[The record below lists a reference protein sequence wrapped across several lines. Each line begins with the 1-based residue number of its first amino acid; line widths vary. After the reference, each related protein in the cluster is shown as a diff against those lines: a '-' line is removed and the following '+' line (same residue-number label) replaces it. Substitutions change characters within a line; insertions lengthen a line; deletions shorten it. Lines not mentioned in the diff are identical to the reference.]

1 MRGHRVVWIVVAA
14 AIVLVLAGAG
24 VAAAVTRH
32 GRAGTPAAAGP
43 AAAPSPSPSPSG
55 PPAGADITGPLD
67 LLLIGV
73 DTRTSPGWEPHAD
86 AVMLLHVNAGLDSGY
101 LYSLPRDL
109 RVDMPADAKAGFP
122 GGRYKLTEAMSYGA
136 RVAGSKQISVPQG
149 YALLSSTISA
159 YTGIKT
165 FAAGAV
171 LNFAGLSKLTDAL
184 GGVTLYVDEKVVSH
198 HRKPDGSLR
207 TLKPGGG
214 DYTGPQAV
222 YLPGTRKLVGW
233 QALDY
238 ARQRYGLKNGDYD
251 RQRHQRQLVKALL
264 GEADAAGLA
273 TDTAKLQSVLGA
285 LGDTLV
291 YLGGRRPV
299 EYAYALRN
307 LKPESLTMVGL
318 PGDGVSSG
326 GRYLGEQL
334 TPVGRG
340 FLTAVAEGDPAA
352 YLTAHPELIN
362 KR

>member
-1 MRGHRVVWIVVAA
+1 MRGHRFAWFVVAA
-14 AIVLVLAGAG
+14 AIALVLAGAG
-24 VAAAVTRH
+24 VAVAVTRH
-32 GRAGTPAAAGP
+32 GRTAKPAAAAQPSGE
-43 AAAPSPSPSPSG
+43 PSPSPSR

-67 LLLIGV
+67 LLLLGV
-73 DTRTSPGWEPHAD
+73 DTRTSPGWEPHSD
-86 AVMLLHVNAGLDSGY
+86 TIMLLHVNADLASGY

-109 RVDMPADAKAGFP
+109 RVSMPAWPKAGFP
-122 GGRYKLTEAMSYGA
+122 GGKYKLTEAMSYGS
-136 RVAGSKQISVPQG
+136 RVPATKQISVPQG
-149 YALLSSTISA
+149 YGLLSATISA

-171 LNFAGLSKLTDAL
+171 LNFAGFSRLTDAL

-264 GEADAAGLA
+264 GEADTAGLA
-273 TDTAKLQSVLGA
+273 TDNAKLQSVLGA

-291 YLGGRRPV
+291 YLGGRKPV

-318 PGDGVSSG
+318 PGDGVYSG
-326 GRYLGEQL
+326 GQYLGEQL
-334 TPVGRG
+334 TAVGRG
-340 FLTAVAEGDPAA
+340 FLTSVAKGDPAA